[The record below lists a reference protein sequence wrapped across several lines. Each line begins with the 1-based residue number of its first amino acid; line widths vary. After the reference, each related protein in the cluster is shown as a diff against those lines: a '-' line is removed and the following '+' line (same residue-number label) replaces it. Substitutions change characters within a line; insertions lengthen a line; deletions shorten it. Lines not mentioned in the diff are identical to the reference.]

1 MQDNWALLYSQQRAL
16 QLNVPLHVV
25 VCVPPEHGEMTGRHY
40 TFMLEGLREVARECA
55 ELNISFHLAPGHPP
69 DILTP
74 AFLAAHEL
82 GLLVADFSPLRAH
95 RAWLDTIVK
104 NLSSAAV
111 SGTLGGGVTE
121 KVSTM
126 RSGYSSRASERSR
139 VPMPGPVPPP
149 RKWHSWRPW
158 RRS

>member
-1 MQDNWALLYSQQRAL
+1 MVQDNWALLYSQQRAL

-74 AFLAAHEL
+74 TFLAAHEL

-104 NLSSAAV
+104 NLSSVELCSASSV
-111 SGTLGGGVTE
+111 PQPVVQSRRRPLLGP
-121 KVSTM
+121 S
-126 RSGYSSRASERSR
+126 
-139 VPMPGPVPPP
+139 PG
-149 RKWHSWRPW
+149 
-158 RRS
+158 

>member
-1 MQDNWALLYSQQRAL
+1 MVQDNWALLYSQQRAL

-111 SGTLGGGVTE
+111 SVHQ
-121 KVSTM
+121 VD
-126 RSGYSSRASERSR
+126 
-139 VPMPGPVPPP
+139 
-149 RKWHSWRPW
+149 
-158 RRS
+158 